1 MYAER
6 SFVASAVAILLLLTR
21 LPVVLPIT
29 HKTASELRQGWS
41 PGHYASVAEAPEK
54 VEFRRA
60 DGVFAELGETRR
72 DVGVIRVDG
81 KRVLKRNDFVIY
93 SVATGVV
100 VVASVAP
107 KMYRLFKSSFRK

>member
-1 MYAER
+1 MEAER

-41 PGHYASVAEAPEK
+41 PEHYASVAEAPEK

-93 SVATGVV
+93 SAATGVV
-100 VVASVAP
+100 ALSAAA
-107 KMYRLFKSSFRK
+107 YQLFKSRK